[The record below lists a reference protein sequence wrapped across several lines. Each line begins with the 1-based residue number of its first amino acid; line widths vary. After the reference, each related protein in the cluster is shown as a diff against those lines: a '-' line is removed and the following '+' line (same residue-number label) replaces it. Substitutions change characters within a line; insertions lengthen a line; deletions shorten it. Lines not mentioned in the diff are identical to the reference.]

1 MKQTEESMI
10 NETLRIQ
17 TLYEEFT
24 NRINDVGLSKTGTI
38 KLSLDLLADVI
49 GIENREDYLDLTE
62 DMGRLIRKHDK
73 GMLCTC
79 EKCTSLD
86 ND

>member
-10 NETLRIQ
+10 NETLRMQ

-38 KLSLDLLADVI
+38 KLSLDLLADTI
-49 GIENREDYLDLTE
+49 GVENKKDYLDLAE

-73 GMLCTC
+73 GKFYELV
-79 EKCTSLD
+79 K
-86 ND
+86 NVNH